1 MSRYHNVLWFWVNA
15 DHLKRQFSFFKCS
28 NLRVCCLG
36 ITRPHH
42 RQETMFWRIDWKIMP
57 MSFIQTPPTEANKN
71 YLTLENP
78 DSWQMIFLIFQLI
91 ILLCPYFSGK
101 LLILF
106 NHHKTLSVVYNS
118 DESYENLLN
127 LGKSFSLR
135 QRHLMFLGYWNFQD
149 WLNNK
154 I

>member
-1 MSRYHNVLWFWVNA
+1 
-15 DHLKRQFSFFKCS
+15 
-28 NLRVCCLG
+28 
-36 ITRPHH
+36 
-42 RQETMFWRIDWKIMP
+42 MP
-57 MSFIQTPPTEANKN
+57 IGFIQTPSTEANKN

-135 QRHLMFLGYWNFQD
+135 QRHLMFLGY
-149 WLNNK
+149 
-154 I
+154 